1 MGNDKGLKFPDGFL
15 WGAAT
20 SAHQIEGNNRNDWSE
35 WEKKNA
41 ERLAREA
48 KTKYA
53 KWQQEEFP
61 EMFNSANYIS
71 AQAADHYN
79 RYEEDFDIAKSL
91 GHNSHRFS
99 MEWSRIEPEE
109 GKFDEKEIEHY
120 RQVVNALRIRGM
132 EPFVTLWHW
141 PLPLWLSKQGGWE
154 SKSIIN
160 YFERYA
166 KKIAEEIPEVKFWI
180 TLNEPEVYASHSYLK
195 GNWTPQKRNYFAY
208 RRVIRNL
215 VKAHKKAYSAIKLI
229 RPDSKIGIAKHNL
242 YFEAYKN
249 RFINKFLKRIADMWW
264 NEWFLKKISGYQD
277 VIGVNN
283 YHHNRINYEFYK
295 NENPKAEQARYG
307 AGKKMSD
314 MAWELYPESLAF
326 VVRELAKY
334 KLPIYVAE
342 HGLADALDSRR
353 EWFLTE
359 SLKHLHQAIKEGAPV
374 RGYTHW
380 SLLDNFEWDK
390 GFWPRFGLIEVDYKT
405 MERRVR
411 PSARTYAKI
420 CRSNQLES

>member
-1 MGNDKGLKFPDGFL
+1 MAKLTFPDGFL

-20 SAHQIEGNNRNDWSE
+20 SAHQVEGNNHNDWSE
-35 WEKKNA
+35 WEKANA
-41 ERLAREA
+41 EYLARQA

-53 KWQQEEFP
+53 GWQQEKFP
-61 EMFNSANYIS
+61 GMFDPANYIS
-71 AQAADHYN
+71 DRAADHYN
-79 RYEEDFDIAKSL
+79 RYEKDFDIAKSL

-99 MEWSRIEPEE
+99 IEWSRIEPEE
-109 GKFDEKEIEHY
+109 GKFDDKEIEHY
-120 RQVVNALRIRGM
+120 RQVVKALRIRGM

-141 PLPLWLSKQGGWE
+141 PLPLWLTQKGGWE

-166 KKIAEEIPEVKFWI
+166 EKMAKEILDVKFWI

-195 GNWTPQKRNYFAY
+195 GNWPPQKRNYFSY

-215 VKAHKKAYSAIKLI
+215 AEAHKKAYEVIKSI

-242 YFEAYKN
+242 YFEAYQNNLVN
-249 RFINKFLKRIADMWW
+249 RLLKKIADMWW
-264 NEWFLKKISGYQD
+264 NDWFLEKIKGYQD

-283 YHHNRINYEFYK
+283 YHHKRINYGFYK
-295 NENPKAEQARYG
+295 NEN
-307 AGKKMSD
+307 KKMSD
-314 MAWELYPESLAF
+314 MGWELYPESLAF

-342 HGLADALDSRR
+342 HGLADADDSRR

-359 SLKHLHQAIKEGAPV
+359 SLKHLHKAIEEGAPV
-374 RGYTHW
+374 KGYTYW

-390 GFWPRFGLIEVDYKT
+390 GFWPRFGLVEIDYKT
-405 MERRVR
+405 MERRIR
-411 PSARTYAKI
+411 ESANVYARI
-420 CRSNQLES
+420 CANNGIEQ